1 MKKKGMDVRFTV
13 RGILIAMLIAVIV
26 TACGSRKEFRK
37 EFRKELERDVAK
49 REIPL
54 WQVLRHKR
62 AGKENVVYKDKWFAY
77 DIDLEYVKS
86 AQADTL
92 IASCP
97 VAQAQFTV
105 TDNESG
111 NKVRSET
118 VKWSTCNACHPR

>member
-1 MKKKGMDVRFTV
+1 M
-13 RGILIAMLIAVIV
+13 
-26 TACGSRKEFRK
+26 
-37 EFRKELERDVAK
+37 ERDVAK

-62 AGKENVVYKDKWFAY
+62 ATMEQPGWSLFPRRVKPTVLRHKGAGKGNVVYMDKWFTY

-86 AQADTL
+86 AQANTL